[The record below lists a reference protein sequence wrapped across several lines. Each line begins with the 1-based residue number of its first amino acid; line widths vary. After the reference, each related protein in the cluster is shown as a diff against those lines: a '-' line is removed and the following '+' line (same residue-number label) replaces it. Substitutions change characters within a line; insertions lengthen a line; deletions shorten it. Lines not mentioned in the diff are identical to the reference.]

1 MKRTKKLIAI
11 VLSCIFALSCFGMS
25 AYAVQTSEDAVTV
38 NIQVTPPSAGSSPS
52 GVSCLSQAINLTYVY
67 WAQKAPDE
75 GAYHIMSANDTFK
88 SGYRYRIYVEYDCVS
103 TTASNINITFNGN
116 PATSQSDSFMH
127 GEAYYDFGT
136 LSGSSGGFGFFDI
149 ILSILGIPLYILIIP
164 FSLITLLF
172 GL

>member
-1 MKRTKKLIAI
+1 MKKTKKLIAV
-11 VLSCIFALSCFGMS
+11 VLACIFALSCFGMS
-25 AYAVQTSEDAVTV
+25 AYAVKTSEEAVTV
-38 NIQVTPPSAGSSPS
+38 NIQVTSPSVGRSPS
-52 GVSCLSQAINLTYVY
+52 GVSCSNSAINLTSAY

-75 GAYHIMSANDTFK
+75 GAFHIMSGSDTFK

-116 PATSQSDSFMH
+116 PATGQSDGFMY

-136 LSGSSGGFGFFDI
+136 LSGSSGGIGFFDI
-149 ILSILGIPLYILIIP
+149 ILSILGIPLYILMIP
-164 FSLITLLF
+164 FSLIALLL